1 MSIQGAVTV
10 LICLEHSPK
19 HTSFRMCGVR
29 FNTSPFMVENHF
41 SQLLHQGCLGGFIS
55 DRTPGVESSTQPL
68 LEFWDT
74 QPAQG
79 LQTL

>member
-1 MSIQGAVTV
+1 
-10 LICLEHSPK
+10 
-19 HTSFRMCGVR
+19 MCGVR

-55 DRTPGVESSTQPL
+55 DRTPGVEKQHPAAAGV
-68 LEFWDT
+68 WDT